1 MRTTGD
7 VYYIFY
13 CIIIYMNGNEPTKT
27 IVKVG
32 KYKFQ
37 IIDTILFA
45 RGEIYCR
52 NIKIGGINYADCV
65 NVSIRYNDDQPVSA
79 YIPHIQYHE
88 ECSIDISLDR
98 GSGSIIMIK
107 TVLDYIHKNL
117 PTITEVSFED
127 MSNIECA
134 TEIEIQKKGSKNIKK
149 GTNIYPIPLYFFSIA
164 FNGETWYEKNFNARQ
179 KDLNKHSMYRAKIID
194 VLYSDKTKPDFM
206 TFIKQAQPPMELLDE
221 LEKYYTSSTT
231 LGQFFQSIPK
241 ADRCRLVRDWIDAFM
256 SYYLSDVFDNKNWII
271 ELSNEIKYS
280 GGNSRRKYYCPKG
293 KILRNRTYKNYGI
306 CQTEI

>member
-1 MRTTGD
+1 
-7 VYYIFY
+7 
-13 CIIIYMNGNEPTKT
+13 MNENKPIKT

-45 RGEIYCR
+45 RGEIYGR
-52 NIKIGGINYADCV
+52 NIKIGGINYADCI
-65 NVSIRYNDDQPVSA
+65 NVSICYNDDQPVSA
-79 YIPHIQYHE
+79 YIPDYHE
-88 ECSIDISLDR
+88 ECSIDVPLDR

-107 TVLDYIHKNL
+107 AVLDYIHKNL

-134 TEIEIQKKGSKNIKK
+134 NEAE
-149 GTNIYPIPLYFFSIA
+149 PIPLSYFSIA

-179 KDLNKHSMYRAKIID
+179 KDLNKHSMYRAKIND
-194 VLYSDKTKPDFM
+194 LLYSEKTKQELSFM
-206 TFIKQAQPPMELLDE
+206 TFIKHAQPPVVIIDE
-221 LEKYYTSSTT
+221 LEKHYTNTST
-231 LGQFFQSIPK
+231 LGDFFNSIPK
-241 ADRCRLVRDWIDAFM
+241 TDRCRLVRDWIETFM
-256 SYYLSDVFDNKNWII
+256 NYHLSDVFDNKNWII
-271 ELSNEIKYS
+271 ELSNEIKYN

-293 KILRNRTYKNYGI
+293 RISRNRTYKNLGI

>member
-1 MRTTGD
+1 
-7 VYYIFY
+7 
-13 CIIIYMNGNEPTKT
+13 MNGNEPTKT

-37 IIDTILFA
+37 ITDNTLFA

-52 NIKIGGINYADCV
+52 NIKIGSLDYSDCV
-65 NVSIRYNDDQPVSA
+65 NVSIAYDDDKPTTA
-79 YIPHIQYHE
+79 YIPYVLHDPE
-88 ECSIDISLDR
+88 RSIDIPLDR

-117 PTITEVSFED
+117 PTITEINFED
-127 MSNIECA
+127 NSY
-134 TEIEIQKKGSKNIKK
+134 IEIQKKGV
-149 GTNIYPIPLYFFSIA
+149 YPIPLYFFSIA

-241 ADRCRLVRDWIDAFM
+241 SDRCRLVRDWIDVFM